1 MLTGQYSN
9 TFDEKGRLLIPSK
22 IRNELAGDKVI
33 VTSGVDKCLWVYH
46 PAEWE
51 KVVGEIMSSTSQFQS
66 KARLLQRRI
75 IAPAVE
81 CDIDSAGRIRIPQPL
96 RESAG
101 LSKNA
106 MILGI
111 MNYIEIW
118 DPEQYNSYL
127 DESES
132 QYLEAAELLG
142 DVLASRNG
150 G

>member
-1 MLTGQYSN
+1 MLTGQFLN

-22 IRNELAGDKVI
+22 IRNELSGDKVI
-33 VTSGVDKCLWVYH
+33 VTSGVDSCLWVYH

-51 KVVGEIMSSTSQFQS
+51 KVVGEIMGSTSQFQS

-75 IAPAVE
+75 IAPAVA
-81 CDIDSAGRIRIPQPL
+81 CDIDSVGRIRIPQTL
-96 RESAG
+96 RDSANI
-101 LSKNA
+101 SKNA

-118 DPEQYNSYL
+118 DPEQYEQYL
-127 DESES
+127 EESES

-142 DVLASRNG
+142 DVLAARHG
-150 G
+150 